1 MLHGQATMRQ
11 QQRGNSGSPIQEEE
25 YQRQHQARI
34 LAREATLRQ
43 QQEELDTLIERFDQV
58 YDNIEQKCLEAKK
71 PQARKTCD
79 QIT

>member
-1 MLHGQATMRQ
+1 MRQ
-11 QQRGNSGSPIQEEE
+11 QQRGNSGSPVQEEE

-34 LAREATLRQ
+34 LAREATLWQ
-43 QQEELDTLIERFDQV
+43 QQEELDALIERLDQV
-58 YDNIEQKCLEAKK
+58 YGNIEQRRLKAEK